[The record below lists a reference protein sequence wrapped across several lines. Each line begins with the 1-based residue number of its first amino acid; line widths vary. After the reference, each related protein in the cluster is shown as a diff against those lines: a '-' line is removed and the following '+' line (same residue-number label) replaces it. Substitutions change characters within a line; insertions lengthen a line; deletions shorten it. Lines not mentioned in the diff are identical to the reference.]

1 MVNIGHIF
9 VWALLLAITS
19 GTDLSGDDN
28 LNNVLSEFDSSSRLI
43 RDTSL
48 SAKNIEKIDVKCDQG
63 NGMLVEIEFS
73 EDFEGVIYSQGYFND
88 PQCNYVKGEKT
99 GRSFVFSVP
108 YNACGSKP
116 ACSVCASVENILI
129 IQNDRDIQN
138 NFDIAR
144 KISCSRGDEREK
156 TVYFKPFVVDMLEVI
171 SVDTP
176 SGPVKCWMEIGTGAP
191 PNIKPISG
199 SLSLGDDITFTIN
212 VEHSEQPWDV
222 NILQCYASDDMDF
235 EGRTTKRL
243 QLSDNRGCSIKKK
256 IFGEWRRY
264 KGPSSLT
271 STYYNTLKA
280 FRFPDRSQVYLKCD
294 IELCN
299 GACQRDNSCDDSK
312 NLYCPED
319 LTDPRR
325 DPACSGSKNLFCPE
339 DLTDPRRDPS
349 CGDSRTISCPEDS
362 TDPLCLQNHLKNTTP
377 KPRCFPGATDSR
389 CPRVTTQPPV
399 SARTVPTLRP
409 TYTPLIPRKPETTSK
424 TNCIQGSTDID
435 CLNCFPGSPDPRCP
449 KIPTTKRA
457 GCSEGSDDIKCQP
470 ATYLPPSTR
479 RVSIPTKP
487 TTPITYAPPTSR
499 TQITTA
505 RPDCFPGAT
514 DSRCP
519 RVTTQSP
526 VSARTTISSFRPSF
540 TPPTPRISITTS
552 KAQSSTYLPPVSAR
566 TVPTPRPT
574 FTPLI
579 PRKPETTSKT
589 NCIQGSTD
597 IDCLNCFPGSPDP
610 RCPKIPTTKRAGCS
624 EGSDDIKCQPATYL
638 PPSTRRVSIP
648 TKPTTPITYAP
659 PTSRTQITTAR
670 PDCFPGATDSRC
682 PRVTTQSPVS
692 ARTTIS
698 SFRPSFTPPTP
709 RISITTS
716 KAQSST
722 YLPPV
727 SARTVP
733 TPRPTFTPLI
743 PRKPETTSKTN
754 CIQGSTDI
762 DCLNCFP
769 GSPDPRCPKIPT
781 TKRAGCSEGSDDIKC
796 QPATYLPPSTRRV
809 SIPTKPATPI
819 TYAPPTPRTQIT
831 TARPDCFPG
840 ATDSRCPR
848 VTTQSP
854 VSARTTISSFRPS
867 FTPPTPRISIT
878 TSKAQSS
885 TYLPPVSARTV
896 PTLRPTY
903 TPLIPRKPETTSK
916 TNCIQGSTDIDCL
929 NCFPGSPDP
938 RCPKIPTTKRAGCS
952 EGSDDIKCQPATYLP
967 PSTRRVSIP
976 TKPATPI
983 TYAPPTPRTQITTAR
998 PDCFP
1003 GATDSRCPRVT
1014 TQSPVSARTTI
1025 SSFRPS
1031 FTPPTPRISITTSKA
1046 QSSTYLPPVSA
1057 RTVPTL
1063 RPTYTPLIPRKPE
1076 TTSKT
1081 NCIQGSTDIDCLNC
1095 FPGSPDPRCPK
1106 IPTTK
1111 RAGCSEGSDDIKCQP
1126 ATYLP
1131 PSTRRVSIPTK
1142 PTTPITYAPPT
1153 SRTQIT
1159 TARPDCFPGAT
1170 DSRCPR
1176 VTTQSPVS
1184 ARTTIPSFRPTF
1196 TPYTQRTSIT
1206 TTRTLIDAT
1215 TPIYCYPGS
1224 IDPRCP
1230 DSGYR
1235 GTSRIPATYLP
1246 PLSDTGYDRTIRNA
1260 KTSFFKEINHL
1271 AFSDNNVFELDDDEN
1286 EPSRVK
1292 RELRSD
1298 DQELDHNEDLLS
1310 RKIVK
1315 RETNE
1320 RPSEQEVISL
1330 TLGVRM
1336 GISVK

>member
-299 GACQRDNSCDDSK
+299 GACQRDNS
-312 NLYCPED
+312 Y
-319 LTDPRR
+319 
-325 DPACSGSKNLFCPE
+325 
-339 DLTDPRRDPS
+339 PS

-479 RVSIPTKP
+479 R
-487 TTPITYAPPTSR
+487 
-499 TQITTA
+499 
-505 RPDCFPGAT
+505 
-514 DSRCP
+514 
-519 RVTTQSP
+519 
-526 VSARTTISSFRPSF
+526 
-540 TPPTPRISITTS
+540 
-552 KAQSSTYLPPVSAR
+552 
-566 TVPTPRPT
+566 
-574 FTPLI
+574 
-579 PRKPETTSKT
+579 
-589 NCIQGSTD
+589 GSTD

-648 TKPTTPITYAP
+648 TK
-659 PTSRTQITTAR
+659 R
-670 PDCFPGATDSRC
+670 
-682 PRVTTQSPVS
+682 
-692 ARTTIS
+692 
-698 SFRPSFTPPTP
+698 
-709 RISITTS
+709 
-716 KAQSST
+716 
-722 YLPPV
+722 
-727 SARTVP
+727 
-733 TPRPTFTPLI
+733 
-743 PRKPETTSKTN
+743 
-754 CIQGSTDI
+754 
-762 DCLNCFP
+762 LNCFP

>member
-299 GACQRDNSCDDSK
+299 GACQRDNS
-312 NLYCPED
+312 Y
-319 LTDPRR
+319 
-325 DPACSGSKNLFCPE
+325 
-339 DLTDPRRDPS
+339 PS

-389 CPRVTTQPPV
+389 CPRVTTQ
-399 SARTVPTLRP
+399 
-409 TYTPLIPRKPETTSK
+409 
-424 TNCIQGSTDID
+424 
-435 CLNCFPGSPDPRCP
+435 
-449 KIPTTKRA
+449 
-457 GCSEGSDDIKCQP
+457 
-470 ATYLPPSTR
+470 
-479 RVSIPTKP
+479 
-487 TTPITYAPPTSR
+487 
-499 TQITTA
+499 
-505 RPDCFPGAT
+505 
-514 DSRCP
+514 
-519 RVTTQSP
+519 
-526 VSARTTISSFRPSF
+526 
-540 TPPTPRISITTS
+540 
-552 KAQSSTYLPPVSAR
+552 
-566 TVPTPRPT
+566 
-574 FTPLI
+574 
-579 PRKPETTSKT
+579 
-589 NCIQGSTD
+589 
-597 IDCLNCFPGSPDP
+597 
-610 RCPKIPTTKRAGCS
+610 
-624 EGSDDIKCQPATYL
+624 
-638 PPSTRRVSIP
+638 
-648 TKPTTPITYAP
+648 
-659 PTSRTQITTAR
+659 
-670 PDCFPGATDSRC
+670 
-682 PRVTTQSPVS
+682 
-692 ARTTIS
+692 
-698 SFRPSFTPPTP
+698 
-709 RISITTS
+709 
-716 KAQSST
+716 
-722 YLPPV
+722 
-727 SARTVP
+727 
-733 TPRPTFTPLI
+733 
-743 PRKPETTSKTN
+743 
-754 CIQGSTDI
+754 
-762 DCLNCFP
+762 
-769 GSPDPRCPKIPT
+769 
-781 TKRAGCSEGSDDIKC
+781 
-796 QPATYLPPSTRRV
+796 
-809 SIPTKPATPI
+809 
-819 TYAPPTPRTQIT
+819 
-831 TARPDCFPG
+831 
-840 ATDSRCPR
+840 
-848 VTTQSP
+848 
-854 VSARTTISSFRPS
+854 
-867 FTPPTPRISIT
+867 
-878 TSKAQSS
+878 
-885 TYLPPVSARTV
+885 
-896 PTLRPTY
+896 
-903 TPLIPRKPETTSK
+903 
-916 TNCIQGSTDIDCL
+916 
-929 NCFPGSPDP
+929 
-938 RCPKIPTTKRAGCS
+938 
-952 EGSDDIKCQPATYLP
+952 
-967 PSTRRVSIP
+967 
-976 TKPATPI
+976 
-983 TYAPPTPRTQITTAR
+983 
-998 PDCFP
+998 
-1003 GATDSRCPRVT
+1003 
-1014 TQSPVSARTTI
+1014 
-1025 SSFRPS
+1025 
-1031 FTPPTPRISITTSKA
+1031 
-1046 QSSTYLPPVSA
+1046 PPVSA